1 MERKELF
8 PRAPWQRGE
17 NFPEKSLEK
26 SLERDGGCE
35 GREQQLLPDAPRR
48 RWGGWEHPAV
58 SWEIFKIPPNPNFPM
73 ILLFSVSFCASF
85 HLLCPG
91 AWGMRDLSRLEF
103 VLPPGICAPTQRRG
117 GIRLSWGSEGRT
129 PPVLPDSASWAVL
142 GAGKAT
148 SRNPSEQKESPFPP
162 CSDREI
168 GSSGWELGTR
178 SCSSSSSAGVTRV
191 YRGGSAACSQPSS
204 RADPTA
210 GSTDAGKP
218 GNHLGL
224 ETGKGARFGRGER
237 SQARSAALFPPRN
250 GVRQLGGLILERE
263 APGRP
268 WSPS

>member
-1 MERKELF
+1 MAAWREF
-8 PRAPWQRGE
+8 PGE
-17 NFPEKSLEK
+17 IPGEIP
-26 SLERDGGCE
+26 GE
-35 GREQQLLPDAPRR
+35 GRGSVKGGSSSRCLTPPRR

-73 ILLFSVSFCASF
+73 ILQFSLSFCTSF

-91 AWGMRDLSRLEF
+91 VWGMWGLSHMEF

-117 GIRLSWGSEGRT
+117 GIRLSSGSEGRT

-148 SRNPSEQKESPFPP
+148 SRYPLEQKESPFPP

-178 SCSSSSSAGVTRV
+178 SCSTSSAGVTRI
-191 YRGGSAACSQPSS
+191 YWGGSAACSQPSS

-224 ETGKGARFGRGER
+224 ETGKGARFGREER

-250 GVRQLGGLILERE
+250 GVGQLGGLILEKE

-268 WSPS
+268 WSPSRSLKGA